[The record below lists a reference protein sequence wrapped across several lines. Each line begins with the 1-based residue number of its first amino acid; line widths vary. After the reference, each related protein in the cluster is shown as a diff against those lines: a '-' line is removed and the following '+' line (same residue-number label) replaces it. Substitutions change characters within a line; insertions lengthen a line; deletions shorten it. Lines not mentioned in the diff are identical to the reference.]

1 MTTVTNRFG
10 MPPRP
15 MRGGPQTISITS
27 GNAALAAVWV
37 TLFAV
42 VFREVFFSTS
52 IAVIGSYNMSYND
65 PVTMAWVAAAV
76 PILLLRPNLLT
87 TRSILAMLLVVLVAL
102 NFATG
107 LITNGSQAFYWFR
120 ADGAFFVVL
129 FLACASRFS
138 ESDLRKI
145 GSAVV
150 ITAAFLAILVLC
162 RWVFFWGFPFSP
174 GVVWGD
180 AGRPLTT
187 MGAFVVASGAILL
200 FARSAAWDGRRAQ
213 RMIAQGLF
221 LSIATALSGQGTAT
235 IALLAM
241 GATLFVLA
249 SRNTLGLRL
258 AGAIIVSSIAA
269 GFVWMG
275 GLDLLSDLSSQ
286 NAFLEQ
292 RSRNSDFRQ
301 LIWTAFFQKFQDA
314 SWRDFIF
321 GYPSGYRPA
330 LIFRTDS
337 QVYRAWEISYH
348 SHYIGLLSAIGIA
361 GFCVFLFNQLSLF
374 LSTLDKYRKDERYLR
389 PALSLA
395 LMAGYLVEGYSY
407 ELREGALV
415 AVFLANAIPMA
426 RPSRRSHG

>member
-1 MTTVTNRFG
+1 MT
-10 MPPRP
+10 
-15 MRGGPQTISITS
+15 
-27 GNAALAAVWV
+27 L
-37 TLFAV
+37 
-42 VFREVFFSTS
+42 
-52 IAVIGSYNMSYND
+52 
-65 PVTMAWVAAAV
+65 
-76 PILLLRPNLLT
+76 
-87 TRSILAMLLVVLVAL
+87 
-102 NFATG
+102 
-107 LITNGSQAFYWFR
+107 
-120 ADGAFFVVL
+120 
-129 FLACASRFS
+129 
-138 ESDLRKI
+138 
-145 GSAVV
+145 
-150 ITAAFLAILVLC
+150 
-162 RWVFFWGFPFSP
+162 
-174 GVVWGD
+174 
-180 AGRPLTT
+180 
-187 MGAFVVASGAILL
+187 
-200 FARSAAWDGRRAQ
+200 
-213 RMIAQGLF
+213 GLF
-221 LSIATALSGQGTAT
+221 FSIATALSGQGTAT
-235 IALLAM
+235 IALFMM

-286 NAFLEQ
+286 NAFFEQ

-337 QVYRAWEISYH
+337 QVYRAWEFSYH

-361 GFCVFLFNQLSLF
+361 GFCVFLFNQLSLV
-374 LSTLDKYRKDERYLR
+374 LSTLDTYRKDERYLR